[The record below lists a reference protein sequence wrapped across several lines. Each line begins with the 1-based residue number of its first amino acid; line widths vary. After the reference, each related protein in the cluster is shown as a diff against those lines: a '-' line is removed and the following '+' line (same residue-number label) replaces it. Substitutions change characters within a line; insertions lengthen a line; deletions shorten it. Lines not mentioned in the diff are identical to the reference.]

1 MKKLLIGAAA
11 ALMVMASSCGKG
23 ESATA
28 TNDSLSITYG
38 TMEGYTAAY
47 RTASYTEAQKR
58 AFMDAFTEV
67 FANSDSAAAMAGIQ
81 AAAAIL
87 NDIEEAHQAG
97 FANIDRAT
105 VLENYRNA
113 YLSEDVNMDVISKSR
128 DAFREQLLAS
138 REQQA
143 TAAAQS
149 TQASDD
155 AFISNLKAQ
164 DPAVQTTE
172 SGLSYKI
179 ENPGNGTRPTA
190 QSTVRVKYTGKHT
203 DGRVFD
209 TSGDETVDFNLE
221 HLIPGFTEGTQ
232 LIGKGGKI
240 TLYIPGNLAYGPNG
254 QPAAGIAPNEMLVFD
269 IELVDINPAN

>member
-1 MKKLLIGAAA
+1 MKKLIYGAAA
-11 ALMVMASSCGKG
+11 ALMVLATACGKG

-38 TMEGYTAAY
+38 AMEGYTAAY

-58 AFMDAFTEV
+58 AFMDAFEEV

-81 AAAAIL
+81 AAASIL
-87 NDIEEAHQAG
+87 HDIDEAHQAG
-97 FANIDRAT
+97 FASLDRAT
-105 VLENYRNA
+105 VLENYRRA
-113 YLSEDVNMDVISKSR
+113 YLTDSVNMDVISKAR
-128 DAFREQLLAS
+128 DEFREQLMVA
-138 REQQA
+138 RDRQVAAEAQA
-143 TAAAQS
+143 TQVN
-149 TQASDD
+149 DD
-155 AFISNLKAQ
+155 AFIAALKAQ
-164 DPAVQTTE
+164 DSSVQTTA

-179 ENPGNGTRPTA
+179 VNPGEGTHPTA

-203 DGRVFD
+203 NGEVFD
-209 TSGDETVDFNLE
+209 TSGDETVDFSLE

-254 QPAAGIAPNEMLVFD
+254 QPAAGIGPNEMLVFD
-269 IELVDINPAN
+269 VELVDINPAN